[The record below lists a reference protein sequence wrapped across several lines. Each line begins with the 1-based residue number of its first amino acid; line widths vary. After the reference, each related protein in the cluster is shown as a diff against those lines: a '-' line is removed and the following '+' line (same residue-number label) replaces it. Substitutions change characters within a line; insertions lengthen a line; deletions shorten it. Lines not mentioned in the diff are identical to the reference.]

1 MNEFSSTIG
10 FGLESREQVE
20 RLEPPYRVMRI
31 PAVIPAGATLH
42 LYRTVE
48 RDRVVAEW
56 QLLYGEIYIFSETT
70 TESQEGYETETIVW
84 PRRGAEIAAYNWSRA
99 GKLLH
104 SYETT
109 LFLSR
114 WQAQGQSRDIY
125 IRCLEA
131 AGRLIMAE

>member
-1 MNEFSSTIG
+1 MNEFSSSID
-10 FGLESREQVE
+10 LETREQAE

-48 RDRVVAEW
+48 RERVISEW
-56 QLLYGEIYIFSETT
+56 KLLFGEIYIFSEK
-70 TESQEGYETETIVW
+70 TEESKEGYETETIAW
-84 PRRGAEIAAYNWSRA
+84 PRPGAEIAAYNWSRS

-104 SYETT
+104 ADETT

-114 WQAQGQSRDIY
+114 WQSRGQQRDIY

>member
-1 MNEFSSTIG
+1 MNVFSSSID
-10 FGLESREQVE
+10 LETREQAE
-20 RLEPPYRVMRI
+20 RLDPPYRVMRI

-48 RDRVVAEW
+48 REKVVAEW
-56 QLLYGEIYIFSETT
+56 KLLFGEIYVFSEETV
-70 TESQEGYETETIVW
+70 ESKDGYETETIVW
-84 PRRGAEIAAYNWSRA
+84 PRPGAEIAAYNWSRA

-104 SYETT
+104 ADETT

-114 WQAQGQSRDIY
+114 WQAQGQKRDIY

-131 AGRLIMAE
+131 SGRLIMAE

>member
-1 MNEFSSTIG
+1 MKEFSSSIE
-10 FGLESREQVE
+10 LETRKQVK
-20 RLEPPYRVMRI
+20 RLDPPYRVMRI

-48 RDRVVAEW
+48 REKVVAEW
-56 QLLYGEIYIFSETT
+56 KLLFGEIYVFSEETV
-70 TESQEGYETETIVW
+70 ESKDGYETETIVW
-84 PRRGAEIAAYNWSRA
+84 PRPGAEIAAYDWSRA

-104 SYETT
+104 ADETN

-114 WQAQGQSRDIY
+114 WQSAGKNRDIY

-131 AGRLIMAE
+131 SGRLIMAE

>member
-1 MNEFSSTIG
+1 MNVFSSSID
-10 FGLESREQVE
+10 LETREQAE
-20 RLEPPYRVMRI
+20 RLDPPYRVMRI

-48 RDRVVAEW
+48 REKVVAEW
-56 QLLYGEIYIFSETT
+56 KLLFGEIYVFSEETV
-70 TESQEGYETETIVW
+70 ESKDGYETETIVW
-84 PRRGAEIAAYNWSRA
+84 PRPGAEIAAYDWSRA

-104 SYETT
+104 ADETN

-114 WQAQGQSRDIY
+114 WQSAGKNRDIY

-131 AGRLIMAE
+131 SGRLIMAE